1 MKRNYDLVVVG
12 SGVAGLYG
20 ALCAAAE
27 ARVLLLSKGPVLTS
41 SSWLA
46 QGGVAGA
53 TQDGDA
59 PELHFADTVTA
70 GRALCRE
77 SAVRVLTEEAPARL
91 VDLADLGVR
100 FDAELGLEGG
110 HSRRRVHSVGGAQT
124 GREISRV
131 LARAVL
137 AHPRIDV
144 REGERVLQLATHD
157 GRVVGVVTDDRTV
170 VARAVLLA
178 TGGYAALWGRTTNPP
193 GSVGEGIA
201 MAYRA
206 GAAVADLEFVQFH
219 PTALAGSSL
228 LLSEALRGDGAL
240 LLDSSGQR
248 FVEELAPRDVV
259 ARAIKAAGSAM
270 LDLRAIDRSRFP
282 ALMQDLAEAGFD
294 PQERPVPVAPAA
306 HYTMGGVVTD
316 LAGATTIPGLYAA
329 GECACTGVHG
339 ANRLASNSMLEC
351 LVFGRRAVL
360 AALAEPAAAPSS
372 SATPRVAQNHE
383 LEGDAPVT
391 PDLREAMWEDAG
403 LIRTASG
410 LEPLTRSPHLL
421 ASLVARSALV
431 REESRGGHFRADFRE
446 QDHALDG
453 LHTVIRPGHDP
464 ELEPWS

>member
-1 MKRNYDLVVVG
+1 MSRKLTQQYELVIVG

-27 ARVLLLSKGPVLTS
+27 ARVLLVSKGPVLTS

-46 QGGVAGA
+46 QGGVAAA
-53 TQDGDA
+53 TGSDDS
-59 PELHFADTVTA
+59 PELHAGDTLRA
-70 GRALCRE
+70 GRGLCRE
-77 SAVRVLTEEAPARL
+77 SAVRALAEEAPARL
-91 VDLADLGVR
+91 VDLADLGVP
-100 FDAELGLEGG
+100 FDDDLGLEGG

-131 LARAVL
+131 LAQTVL

-144 REGERVLQLATHD
+144 SERERARELWLSD
-157 GRVVGVVTDDRTV
+157 GRCVGLVTDARAIP
-170 VARAVLLA
+170 ARAVMLA

-240 LLDSSGQR
+240 LLDEHGDR

-259 ARAIKAAGSAM
+259 ARAIDARGSVT
-270 LDLRAIDRSRFP
+270 LDLRPVDRARFP
-282 ALMQDLAEAGFD
+282 ALMERIAEAGFHPD
-294 PQERPVPVAPAA
+294 SEPVPVAPAA

-316 LAGATTIPGLYAA
+316 LHGATDVPGLYAA

-351 LVFGRRAVL
+351 LVFGRRAAL
-360 AALAEPAAAPSS
+360 AALEETGPESRTRDIA
-372 SATPRVAQNHE
+372 VADE
-383 LEGDAPVT
+383 APVT
-391 PDLREAMWEDAG
+391 PELREGLWEDVG
-403 LIRTASG
+403 LIRNADGLGRLAS
-410 LEPLTRSPHLL
+410 SPHLL
-421 ASLVARSALV
+421 ASLVARAALA
-431 REESRGGHFRADFRE
+431 REESRGGHFREDFPQE
-446 QDHALDG
+446 NPALDG
-453 LHTVIRPGHDP
+453 LHAVLRAGREP